1 MCHFSSLTVHAVAQ
15 RVCLMY
21 LFIFTLKLTSS
32 ALITCA
38 VYVQN
43 VCVLIMFS
51 PWYTTNSNVYRQ
63 CQIWSGK
70 SRYFLTFTLSSF
82 IFSICQFPLPSFR
95 ERKLCLFLAA
105 IPALPRSALPLCVVV
120 LFEGLF
126 AARFSTKF
134 GPCGIW
140 AKWDTA
146 ITKLVWCDEAWKRC
160 CKRCFTFSF
169 LHELLPIFRRKSFF
183 WLSFHPNVCLREKVR
198 QE

>member
-1 MCHFSSLTVHAVAQ
+1 MC
-15 RVCLMY
+15 C
-21 LFIFTLKLTSS
+21 I
-32 ALITCA
+32 CA
-38 VYVQN
+38 ECMCVNYVQLMIYN
-43 VCVLIMFS
+43 QLQCL
-51 PWYTTNSNVYRQ
+51 Q
-63 CQIWSGK
+63 CQIWFVK
-70 SRYFLTFTLSSF
+70 SRYFLTLTLSSF

-95 ERKLCLFLAA
+95 ERKLCLSLVA

-120 LFEGLF
+120 LFEGPF
-126 AARFSTKF
+126 AAWFSTKF

-169 LHELLPIFRRKSFF
+169 SFLHELLPIFRRKFFF

>member
-1 MCHFSSLTVHAVAQ
+1 MC
-15 RVCLMY
+15 C
-21 LFIFTLKLTSS
+21 I
-32 ALITCA
+32 CA
-38 VYVQN
+38 ECMCVNYVQLMIYN
-43 VCVLIMFS
+43 QLQCL
-51 PWYTTNSNVYRQ
+51 Q
-63 CQIWSGK
+63 CQIWSVK
-70 SRYFLTFTLSSF
+70 SRYFLTLTSF

-95 ERKLCLFLAA
+95 ERKLCLSLVA

-146 ITKLVWCDEAWKRC
+146 ITKLVWCDEAWKHC

-169 LHELLPIFRRKSFF
+169 LHELLPIFRRKHFF